1 MEKTI
6 TASEANR
13 AFSRILREVVGG
25 DSFVVTSH
33 GRAVARIVPAV
44 TPEREAARRRLL
56 DHLRG
61 LPAMHAGPFDRDE
74 AYE

>member
-1 MEKTI
+1 MEKTLP
-6 TASEANR
+6 AAEANR
-13 AFSRILREVVGG
+13 AFSRILREVVAG

-33 GRAVARIVPAV
+33 GRAVARIVPAA
-44 TPEREAARRRLL
+44 TPEREAARQRLL
-56 DHLRG
+56 DHLHG

>member
-6 TASEANR
+6 PASEANR
-13 AFSRILREVVGG
+13 AFSRILREVAGG
-25 DSFVVTSH
+25 GSFVVTSH

-44 TPEREAARRRLL
+44 SPEREAARQRLL
-56 DHLRG
+56 DHLRS
-61 LPAMHAGPFDRDE
+61 LPVMHAGPFDRDE

>member
-1 MEKTI
+1 MERPI

-13 AFSRILREVVGG
+13 AFSRVLREVIGG
-25 DSFVVTSH
+25 DSFLVTSH
-33 GRAVARIVPAV
+33 GRAVVRIVPAV
-44 TPEREAARRRLL
+44 APEWKAARQRLL
-56 DHLRG
+56 DHLRS